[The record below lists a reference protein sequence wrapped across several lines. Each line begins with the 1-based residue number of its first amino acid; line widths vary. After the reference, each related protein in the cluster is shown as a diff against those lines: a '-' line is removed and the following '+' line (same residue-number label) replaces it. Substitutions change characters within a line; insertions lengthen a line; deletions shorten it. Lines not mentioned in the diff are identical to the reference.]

1 MTSIILDDGGHT
13 RECDRVVTI
22 SRASLTTWN
31 DPRIEPL
38 LNRSVVRRGK
48 PSPSP
53 GCAGGPTRTRSRI
66 PSRSW
71 RGPTLSRGSG
81 TGSGLRPWL
90 PRGSPQI
97 GGFTIS
103 GAHVRCTPHRPRG
116 APKGLQIH
124 LGHSTI
130 QVTMDRYGDL
140 FPDEMDRLAEGL
152 DTVLSSGN
160 GQRGT
165 RSTQIHGR
173 SPAQSAAERGRRGR
187 LIAASRC
194 QRLGDLPDW
203 AQLSSRARKS
213 GRRMTARSSQV
224 SYRRLEAPDASYTCT
239 MRRDARPPGFRALL

>member
-90 PRGSPQI
+90 PRGPRRSADSRSP
-97 GGFTIS
+97 
-103 GAHVRCTPHRPRG
+103 AHVRCTPHRPRG
-116 APKGLQIH
+116 APKG
-124 LGHSTI
+124 HS
-130 QVTMDRYGDL
+130 D
-140 FPDEMDRLAEGL
+140 
-152 DTVLSSGN
+152 SSGSLHHP
-160 GQRGT
+160 GHHGSLRRPVPRRDGPAGRGSGHGFIEWQRTT
-165 RSTQIHGR
+165 RNAEHADPR
-173 SPAQSAAERGRRGR
+173 SF
-187 LIAASRC
+187 
-194 QRLGDLPDW
+194 
-203 AQLSSRARKS
+203 
-213 GRRMTARSSQV
+213 
-224 SYRRLEAPDASYTCT
+224 TCT
-239 MRRDARPPGFRALL
+239 VSR